1 MAGFELKV
9 VIVDAGD
16 RTIKVGHSFFGVTE
30 AEARTYY
37 REHLSSCSYFQSA
50 KKDGRL
56 LEELFEFEDDE
67 ALPTLADPFPAY
79 SYGDDDDEDEDDEF
93 EEDEELRGRYG

>member
-1 MAGFELKV
+1 MGGFELRV

-16 RTIKVGHSFFGVTE
+16 RTIKVGHSFYGVTE
-30 AEARTYY
+30 AEARTYF

-56 LEELFEFEDDE
+56 LEELFELEEDE
-67 ALPTLADPFPAY
+67 SLPTKADPFP
-79 SYGDDDDEDEDDEF
+79 SYGYSWGDEDE
-93 EEDEELRGRYG
+93 EDEYDEEEEYREL